1 MANLT
6 ARTLSPD
13 DEARAIATLSLAFA
27 ADPMTRWTW
36 PAAHDYVTIFPQFAR
51 AFGGRGFASRGAH
64 GTGNLAAVAL
74 WLPPGV
80 HPDDETLDA
89 LMQRTVGPERLAE
102 LGPIFEQM
110 SSYHPSGP
118 HWYLPLI
125 GCDPAHQGNGHGAT
139 LMSYALAECDRQ
151 NLPAYLE
158 STNPRNITLYL
169 RHGFEALGTIQAGS
183 SPPMVPMLRQPRT
196 TRAE

>member
-1 MANLT
+1 M
-6 ARTLSPD
+6 
-13 DEARAIATLSLAFA
+13 
-27 ADPMTRWTW
+27 
-36 PAAHDYVTIFPQFAR
+36 
-51 AFGGRGFASRGAH
+51 
-64 GTGNLAAVAL
+64 AL

-80 HPDDETLDA
+80 HPDDEALDA
-89 LMQRTVGPERLAE
+89 LMQQTLGPERLGE
-102 LGPIFEQM
+102 LDAIFEQM
-110 SSYHPSGP
+110 MSYHPSGP

-125 GCDPAHQGNGHGAT
+125 GCDAAHQGNGHGAA
-139 LMSYALAECDRQ
+139 LMTYALAECDRQ

-169 RHGFEALGTIQAGS
+169 RHGFESLGTIQAGS